1 MTIWMLGAA
10 GALTALGGFAL
21 GFFIGMRM
29 AAGRPTSPRMEP
41 PEEKRDGT
49 QELLE
54 QQKAFELLMKYS
66 ADDAYGMKGADE

>member
-21 GFFIGMRM
+21 GFFVGVNT
-29 AAGRPTSPRMEP
+29 AAGRSTSSHMEP
-41 PEEKRDGT
+41 PEEKKDGA

>member
-1 MTIWMLGAA
+1 MTIWILGAA
-10 GALTALGGFAL
+10 GALTALGGFVL
-21 GFFIGMRM
+21 GFFVGART
-29 AAGRPTSPRMEP
+29 AAGRYASPHMEP
-41 PEEKRDGT
+41 PEEKKNGT

>member
-1 MTIWMLGAA
+1 MTIWILGAA

-21 GFFIGMRM
+21 GFFVGVRT
-29 AAGRPTSPRMEP
+29 AAERSASPRVEP